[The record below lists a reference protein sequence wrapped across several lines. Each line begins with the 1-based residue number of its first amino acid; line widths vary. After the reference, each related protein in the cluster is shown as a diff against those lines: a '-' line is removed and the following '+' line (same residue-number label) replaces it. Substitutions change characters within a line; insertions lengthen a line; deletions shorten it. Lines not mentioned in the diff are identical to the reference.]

1 MCLRLMVIAKLL
13 SFRIGFKTAL
23 KNNCSVI
30 QPQCIIADNK
40 WILMILLSCT
50 FSMRSQAKQQH
61 RCGVCM
67 CAHATMCRVTSM
79 IYNHRSDFL
88 TYSDLALL
96 CPLLNGSNLSATGVG
111 GHVTQPGP
119 VIVLNSTGQDYWLK
133 GWTWDPRQMAFFGP
147 STRA

>member
-1 MCLRLMVIAKLL
+1 MNLDDFTLL
-13 SFRIGFKTAL
+13 YFFNEKPGKTTTQMW
-23 KNNCSVI
+23 C
-30 QPQCIIADNK
+30 
-40 WILMILLSCT
+40 
-50 FSMRSQAKQQH
+50 
-61 RCGVCM
+61 VCV

-88 TYSDLALL
+88 TYNDLALL

-133 GWTWDPRQMAFFGP
+133 G
-147 STRA
+147 